1 MAGKVKVNVEY
12 EGSSGNSIGFAFF
25 EFIKKNDEVILGELS
40 EVKLGQSV
48 IFNVLQN
55 VLGTIESSG
64 SGIQEATACR
74 AGGTGI

>member
-48 IFNVLQN
+48 IFKVLKNVI
-55 VLGTIESSG
+55 GTIESSG
-64 SGIQEATACR
+64 SGIQEATPCG

>member
-1 MAGKVKVNVEY
+1 MEY

-64 SGIQEATACR
+64 SGFQEATPCR

>member
-25 EFIKKNDEVILGELS
+25 EFIKKNDQVILGELS

-48 IFNVLQN
+48 IFKVLKNVF
-55 VLGTIESSG
+55 GTIESSG
-64 SGIQEATACR
+64 SGTQEATPCG